1 MAVPISFVS
10 EHIETL
16 EEIDL
21 EYRELALECGV
32 RHWERAP
39 ALNTDPAFIA
49 DLADLVVSTCTATT
63 TTTTVAVLMLLLV
76 IVALL
81 LQVEALHK
89 PTLTVAEATS
99 QRYSETVLLAPQP
112 ETSPQ

>member
-1 MAVPISFVS
+1 MVVPISFLS

-21 EYRELALECGV
+21 EYRELALEYGV

-49 DLADLVVSTCTATT
+49 DLADLVVSTCTA
-63 TTTTVAVLMLLLV
+63 TTTVAVLMLLLV

-112 ETSPQ
+112 ATSPQ